1 MTMRPVIQKLPLEN
15 DTSFLAR
22 TYRTPNFEVPWHQHT
37 ECELILFT
45 EGSGLSF
52 VGNYVDEFK
61 IGDIFFIG
69 ANVPH
74 TFQKRDNDL
83 IASAVVVQFRKDF
96 LGREFMTLPESQP
109 LQKLFDFS
117 VQGMKIKGQPK
128 IKLKVLIKELEYLK
142 GLPRIIHL
150 CNCLQILLHC
160 ECITLSTPEIKL
172 LDCHN
177 KERIETIF
185 RYTTDSFQKKISLSH
200 IAQIADLSVPAF
212 CTYFK
217 KCTKKTY
224 IDFLNEIRI
233 GFACKLLLGTNRT
246 VLDICYESG
255 YNTLANFN
263 KQFLKIKGITPSKYR
278 NISRM

>member
-1 MTMRPVIQKLPLEN
+1 MRPVIQKLPLEN

-160 ECITLSTPEIKL
+160 EYITLSTPEIKL

-278 NISRM
+278 NISRI